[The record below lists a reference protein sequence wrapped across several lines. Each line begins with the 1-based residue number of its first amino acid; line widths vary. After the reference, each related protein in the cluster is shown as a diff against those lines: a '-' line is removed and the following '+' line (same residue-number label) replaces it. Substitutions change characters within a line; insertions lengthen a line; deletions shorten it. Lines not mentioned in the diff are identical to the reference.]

1 MYNPSKFSGIF
12 LESTEREVS
21 LMTNK
26 SIKGET
32 RKALAAAPGFKV
44 GTANQT
50 HFTFNQLNNMSN

>member
-21 LMTNK
+21 KMTLK

-32 RKALAAAPGFKV
+32 RKALAAAQILSMHCEPNPF
-44 GTANQT
+44 
-50 HFTFNQLNNMSN
+50 HL